1 MSGAV
6 FLDSNILVY
15 AALQPDE
22 RTTAARL
29 LLTRSGRISVQV
41 LNEFASVARRK
52 LGRPWPEIEAA
63 IADMLLIF
71 PNPTPLTLATHEAA
85 RGLAAH
91 YGFAFY
97 DALIVASALEARC
110 ATLLTE
116 DMQDGLL
123 VDTRLTIRNPFLQL
137 TSSAH

>member
-1 MSGAV
+1 MSDAV
-6 FLDSNILVY
+6 FLDSNILIY

-22 RTTAARL
+22 RTAAARL
-29 LLTRSGRISVQV
+29 LLTKSGRISVQV

-52 LGRPWPEIEAA
+52 LRRPWPEIETA
-63 IADMLLIF
+63 IADMLMIF

-85 RGLAAH
+85 RRLAAR

-97 DALIVASALEARC
+97 DALIVASALEAGC

-123 VDTRLTIRNPFLQL
+123 VETRLTIRNPFLQPA
-137 TSSAH
+137 SPAH